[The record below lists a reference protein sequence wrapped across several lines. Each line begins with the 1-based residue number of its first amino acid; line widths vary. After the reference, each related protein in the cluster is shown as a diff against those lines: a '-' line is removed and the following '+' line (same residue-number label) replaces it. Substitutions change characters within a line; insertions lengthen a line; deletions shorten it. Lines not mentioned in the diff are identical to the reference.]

1 MSAGAFTL
9 AQADPVMSAGAF
21 TPAQADPPSH
31 VHRHSWLPLNLDHSH
46 PCNQKLKHSPT
57 SSLYLTVAEK
67 PQKQNQTSTQ
77 LRKVTRIRHTSKE
90 EVHVCMYI
98 YVHMSAYVSIN
109 NYISENLSHFL
120 FINISVVNILRGGGA
135 WLLWGGGERGGLK

>member
-1 MSAGAFTL
+1 MTQECVVWSTPPHGLGRLLSLWFCSFHTFTGRPGVFIPAQADPVMSAGAFTL

-98 YVHMSAYVSIN
+98 
-109 NYISENLSHFL
+109 
-120 FINISVVNILRGGGA
+120 
-135 WLLWGGGERGGLK
+135 